1 MGAVDDRRDH
11 LQIAD
16 QFGAGCRGSLL
27 LRLSLSFE
35 KQRRIVQ
42 DALPDRGRSAAP
54 RAVELRRLAVIAA
67 MLGEDRRHP
76 LTSLQALPRH
86 RNQKLHRRLRRDLAF
101 PHLLLNRLRQ
111 QFD

>member
-27 LRLSLSFE
+27 LRLSLRFE
-35 KQRRIVQ
+35 KQRRILQ
-42 DALPDRGRSAAP
+42 DALPDRRRPTAP
-54 RAVELRRLAVIAA
+54 RAVKLRGLAVIATI
-67 MLGEDRRHP
+67 LGEDRRHP
-76 LTSLQALPRH
+76 LASLQALPRH
-86 RNQKLHRRLRRDLAF
+86 RNQKLHRRLRRDPAF
-101 PHLLLNRLRQ
+101 AYLLLNRLRK